1 MPTSCEQGCF
11 SADRFSFGTGDYPV
25 FFDSVRGPGSWHD
38 TVTANWSRHT
48 ETEDGSLV
56 ISMANMRAQQASCL
70 AAPLRR
76 IGGEDDFREVAH
88 RSRIGT
94 IANSSVAGHSP
105 MPSGYEPAYQL
116 VLPYAGLFSYAV
128 GQQSWIVDTSKI
140 LLIRP
145 GWEYVDGQPVEGL
158 GHASLLIN
166 PSRSIVDEIFG
177 ATLGSKPGRFGAARS
192 SPELWLLTQYFLSES
207 ESGLSAIEADEWMI
221 RTLNLAAGQPRTNL
235 RPATPAVRRA
245 KEFIHAHAF
254 ERLSLTEVA
263 EAVGVSPV
271 YLSNEFT
278 RTEGVPLYQ
287 YQLYLR
293 LARSL
298 QALRDCDDI
307 TELALDLGFSSHSHF
322 GATFRRTFGLS
333 PSDYRRSLRTRR
345 WRLPDRSATR
355 IQKSVRAT
363 GSSRFSA
370 WNG

>member
-1 MPTSCEQGCF
+1 M
-11 SADRFSFGTGDYPV
+11 
-25 FFDSVRGPGSWHD
+25 
-38 TVTANWSRHT
+38 
-48 ETEDGSLV
+48 
-56 ISMANMRAQQASCL
+56 ISMASMGALRAPCHV
-70 AAPLRR
+70 APLRR

-88 RSRIGT
+88 HSRLGT
-94 IANSSVAGHSP
+94 IANSSIAGHSP

-128 GQQSWIVDTSKI
+128 GQQSWMVDTSKI

-166 PSRSIVDEIFG
+166 PSLSVVDEIFG
-177 ATLGSKPGRFGAARS
+177 SALASKTEQIRFGAARS
-192 SPELWLLTQYFLSES
+192 SPELWLLTRYFLSAR
-207 ESGLSAIEADEWMI
+207 ESGVSAIEADEWMI
-221 RTLNLAAGQPRTNL
+221 RTLNLAAERPRTNL

-245 KEFIHAHAF
+245 KEFVHAHAF
-254 ERLSLTEVA
+254 ERLSLTEIS

-271 YLSNEFT
+271 YLSNEFS

-293 LARSL
+293 LVRSL

-322 GATFRRTFGLS
+322 GATFRRAFGVS

-345 WRLPDRSATR
+345 WRLPEASASG
-355 IQKSVRAT
+355 IQKAVRAT
-363 GSSRFSA
+363 RSTRPTARNS
-370 WNG
+370 